1 MAIEPCV
8 CYTLRMKRASQTK
21 LKETTFR
28 IGQRKPVLVSKAPAQ
43 VFPQIKM
50 PLWLSWGKHTRFVS
64 RYYTLADKRLHDEV
78 RIAIVSDLHGARYGE
93 HQSEITAALERENPH
108 AVLLLGDIFDHRG
121 VEEQAIALVT
131 ALSDRFPCYFV
142 PGNHEY
148 KSGELGLI
156 RDILAKVK
164 IPILAGESVM
174 IRVNETRVQLFGIDD
189 AEAGIERQQQQLK
202 VAAAERSA
210 DLYSILA
217 IHVPNDAAQYLPLG
231 FDLMLSGHTHGG
243 QFAIPGLLNGLYAPG
258 QGVFPKLGSGR
269 YDFAQ
274 QTLVICRGL
283 SQKPLWLPRLGNP
296 PELCFVTLTPIDTAP

>member
-1 MAIEPCV
+1 MNKLTQPNQKEIATGNQPQPPA
-8 CYTLRMKRASQTK
+8 RASN
-21 LKETTFR
+21 
-28 IGQRKPVLVSKAPAQ
+28 AP
-43 VFPQIKM
+43 PQFLPQLRM

-64 RYYTLADKRLHDEV
+64 RCYTLADARIHDEV

-93 HQSEITAALERENPH
+93 NQSEITAALERENPH
-108 AVLLLGDIFDHRG
+108 AVILLGDIFDHRG
-121 VEEQAIALVT
+121 VEAQAKALVS
-131 ALSDRFPCYFV
+131 ALADRFTCYFV

-148 KSGELGLI
+148 KTGELGQI
-156 RDILAKVK
+156 RDILSAAKM
-164 IPILAGESVM
+164 PILAGESV
-174 IRVNETRVQLFGIDD
+174 ILRVNETRMQLFGIDD

-217 IHVPNDAAQYLPLG
+217 IHVPNDAAQYLPHG

-243 QFAIPGLLNGLYAPG
+243 QFAVPGLLNGLYAPG
-258 QGVFPKLGSGR
+258 QGVFPKLGGGR

-296 PELCFVTLTPIDTAP
+296 PELCFVTLTPENTAL